1 LSRKTLDRRVLAAA
15 FDFARLACG
24 DWERER
30 FWNWNGKAEADVDV
44 DLGVDVEADLEL
56 MLMLD
61 VGLVTENGDDCESG
75 VAFNVLTGVEGGGM
89 RFAFRDVRSGEGVC
103 GA

>member
-1 LSRKTLDRRVLAAA
+1 LAAA

-30 FWNWNGKAEADVDV
+30 FWNWKGRAEGEIGL
-44 DLGVDVEADLEL
+44 DLDAEPGSDAEL
-56 MLMLD
+56 VLAID
-61 VGLVTENGDDCESG
+61 VGVVKKGEDVFGPE
-75 VAFNVLTGVEGGGM
+75 VAFNVLTGVGGGM
-89 RFAFRDVRSGEGVC
+89 RFTFRDVRNGEGVC